1 MVGISTIFFF
11 WKLKKKSD
19 KFVALYVNYFKTS
32 LLKMIHDYKKSSL
45 HVKVKLYKFEN
56 LYDFIHQSSSSWT
69 KIKRQ
74 HMIS

>member
-1 MVGISTIFFF
+1 
-11 WKLKKKSD
+11 
-19 KFVALYVNYFKTS
+19 
-32 LLKMIHDYKKSSL
+32 MIHDYKKSSL